1 VMVVLVRMVVVIARE
16 DGNFVMIVMM
26 IKVMVVLM
34 GNIMLI
40 VMHECGDRAQ

>member
-1 VMVVLVRMVVVIARE
+1 MVMVVLMRE

-34 GNIMLI
+34 ENIMLI
-40 VMHECGDRAQ
+40 VMHECGDRGR